1 MSTDPIFVLSTQRS
15 GSTLLRVMLAGHPGL
30 FSPPELRLL
39 EFATMRE
46 RESALGPCN
55 FGACAKHTCDQRHG
69 LQRALMELYQLDD
82 MSSRQMIDAM
92 LDRNDTTTD
101 AYDVLMR
108 AAAPRRLLDK
118 STSYATRFETMEK
131 SKRLFP
137 QARYI
142 HLHRHPLAVIE
153 SIVRNGFEKSPAL
166 AESAWTS
173 RNDNILRFLAG
184 VDQERQ
190 IRVPY
195 ELLVA
200 EPERTLRSICAF
212 LNIEF
217 HPDVLTPYEG
227 TRMTDGITPETLP
240 PGDWNFR
247 NRDRINPLQADA
259 WRDLDLPRTLDEKTL
274 AISAALAYELDAA
287 VASRP

>member
-1 MSTDPIFVLSTQRS
+1 VTVKLSTSNRFPAPPVKVRNNGPPAEPVSVVETVWNVSQPPVTGTATDP
-15 GSTLLRVMLAGHPGL
+15 
-30 FSPPELRLL
+30 
-39 EFATMRE
+39 
-46 RESALGPCN
+46 
-55 FGACAKHTCDQRHG
+55 
-69 LQRALMELYQLDD
+69 
-82 MSSRQMIDAM
+82 
-92 LDRNDTTTD
+92 
-101 AYDVLMR
+101 
-108 AAAPRRLLDK
+108 
-118 STSYATRFETMEK
+118 
-131 SKRLFP
+131 SK
-137 QARYI
+137 
-142 HLHRHPLAVIE
+142 
-153 SIVRNGFEKSPAL
+153 
-166 AESAWTS
+166 
-173 RNDNILRFLAG
+173 
-184 VDQERQ
+184 
-190 IRVPY
+190 VP
-195 ELLVA
+195 VA